1 MTRRHPLLRAL
12 SAWCLALYVGAGVGA
27 PVMDAIVFHV
37 GATDGPALH
46 ELCQLGQHTPPSVT
60 PAVDLPAVQLPS
72 VVDRSPEYPT
82 ATLAGVELSGL
93 PLSRAPP
100 RA

>member
-1 MTRRHPLLRAL
+1 MTPRHPLFRAL
-12 SAWCLALYVGAGVGA
+12 SAWSLALYVGAGVGA
-27 PVMDAIVFHV
+27 PVVDAVVFHI
-37 GATDGPALH
+37 GTADGPALH

-60 PAVDLPAVQLPS
+60 PAVELPAAQLPS

-82 ATLAGVELSGL
+82 ATLEGIVVSGL